1 MVHKTRRFHFAIND
15 NNYRKNTP
23 DASGSCYHITPA
35 WRSLRGGEKN
45 RKKQRKIKRAAG
57 GRRVWNA
64 VRKFRNTCKSFVLQ
78 KKKKNKTFSGCCQ
91 LVFGVALT
99 FLQLCH
105 HVVVFEEG
113 LAAEGVCQQHL
124 DHEEE
129 AGGKSEV

>member
-1 MVHKTRRFHFAIND
+1 MVHKTRHFAIND
-15 NNYRKNTP
+15 NNYRKKKNTRCFWIVL
-23 DASGSCYHITPA
+23 SHHSCMEVIK
-35 WRSLRGGEKN
+35 GG

-78 KKKKNKTFSGCCQ
+78 KKKQNKTFSGCCQ

-105 HVVVFEEG
+105 QVVVFEEG